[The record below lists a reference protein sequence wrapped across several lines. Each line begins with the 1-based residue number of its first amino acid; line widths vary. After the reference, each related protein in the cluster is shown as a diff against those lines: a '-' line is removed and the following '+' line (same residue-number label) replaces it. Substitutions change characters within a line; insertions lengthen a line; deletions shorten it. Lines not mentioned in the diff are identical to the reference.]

1 MLFSRELRNE
11 AQRLLLP
18 AVSVISGAGYQ
29 TDQGLIQDL
38 QLVGHANYYQEEECS
53 FLVAIIGVS
62 LTLSRTFFSQA
73 TLSIING
80 V

>member
-1 MLFSRELRNE
+1 MLFSRELHNE

-18 AVSVISGAGYQ
+18 AVSVISGAGCQ

-38 QLVGHANYYQEEECS
+38 QLVGHTNYYQEEECS
-53 FLVAIIGVS
+53 LLVAIIGVS
-62 LTLSRTFFSQA
+62 STLSRTFFSQA